1 MNDSWNNRGQGENP
15 QDERLKEII
24 SNAVS
29 NSLRAQ
35 IATQKRHLDGT
46 VETINDTLQ
55 EVKGARQTLQ
65 LIYRAH
71 NEDLKR
77 AADLIQQLTAAADR
91 QEQTI
96 AQLDS
101 KISTLSSTIEQAQA
115 AQQKAAQEKAEA
127 QAAQEKAQQA
137 KEEADKAV
145 ARAKELADLQRE
157 QEGLDESYNEQ
168 IAKLEEEHQAR
179 TQAIDKRLEE
189 LA

>member
-65 LIYRAH
+65 HIYRAH
-71 NEDLKR
+71 NEDLQR
-77 AADLIQQLTAAADR
+77 AADLTQELTAAADR
-91 QEQTI
+91 QQQTI
-96 AQLDS
+96 AQLDG
-101 KISTLSSTIEQAQA
+101 KIATLSSTIEEAQA

-127 QAAQEKAQQA
+127 QAEREKAQAAQ
-137 KEEADKAV
+137 EEADKAV
-145 ARAKELADLQRE
+145 ARAKKLTALQEKQDQLDRDYEAELDRLAAERAE
-157 QEGLDESYNEQ
+157 R
-168 IAKLEEEHQAR
+168 I
-179 TQAIDKRLEE
+179 QAIDKQLTD
-189 LA
+189 LQ